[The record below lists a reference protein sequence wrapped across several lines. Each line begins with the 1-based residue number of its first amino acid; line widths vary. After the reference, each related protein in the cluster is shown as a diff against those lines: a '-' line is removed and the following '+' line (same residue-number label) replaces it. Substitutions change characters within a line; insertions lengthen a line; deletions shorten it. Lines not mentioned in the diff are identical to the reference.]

1 MISIALNEKLAKIAD
16 SAYFEYNMWSDI
28 KEVLYNLNINFI
40 NLDYNCLKI
49 FCNRQFTDTFI
60 LYIFIFS
67 NNSTMH
73 IYTLNLLEAFLLF

>member
-1 MISIALNEKLAKIAD
+1 MQIDIYIHIYIYIYIYILQANKNIMISIALNEKLAKIAD

-49 FCNRQFTDTFI
+49 FCNR
-60 LYIFIFS
+60 
-67 NNSTMH
+67 
-73 IYTLNLLEAFLLF
+73 